1 MVDGPSALPALLRV
15 NHPDPSTRMRAVN
28 ALVIAYAN
36 IAIGVVSLYP
46 LSQIPGGST
55 IALIAALGTAVGL
68 VAVVLI
74 RRGWVSAGLYVL
86 IGGFLA
92 AFAAVPLVV
101 KDARLSAVYC
111 SIAVV
116 IAGVTLRRTGV
127 AVVTA
132 VALTIAVIGTWVYPP
147 VDPPIGPR
155 EIITAAVILIVI
167 NLATALLG
175 LWGQRQETH
184 RADAAA
190 HRSAELAD
198 RLQRS
203 NAELEARVAARTD
216 ELQRALSS
224 QETLVAELAELSV
237 RDPLTGLHN
246 RRHADDEIPRL
257 VASADR
263 HGQSLALAMADLDH
277 FKVVNDAH
285 SYSVG
290 DEVLR
295 TFARLLS
302 ENARA
307 SDLVVR
313 YGGEEFLLV
322 MPQTTLDQAVLVC
335 ERLRRAVADHDWGLV
350 VPGLRVTVSVGVSST
365 VQSAGLVTL
374 VSAADSALHQAKR
387 TGRDRV
393 VTGPPVVLDGADRLT
408 RRATTARPRSSWG
421 EPTPRRSRAWTVP
434 EPCGPGGCT
443 SSTRTRRC
451 AVGGRRASPRC
462 SSWVPSP

>member
-1 MVDGPSALPALLRV
+1 
-15 NHPDPSTRMRAVN
+15 MRAVN

-46 LSQIPGGST
+46 LSQIPGGTT
-55 IALIAALGTAVGL
+55 IAIIAGLGTMAGL
-68 VAVVLI
+68 GAVVLI
-74 RRGWVSAGLYVL
+74 RRGWVTAGLWVL

-132 VALTIAVIGTWVYPP
+132 LALGIAVLGTWYYPP
-147 VDPPIGPR
+147 VDPPVGPR
-155 EIITAAVILIVI
+155 EIITAAVILIVV

-175 LWGQRQETH
+175 LWGQRQETR

-190 HRSAELAD
+190 QRSADLAD

-203 NAELEARVAARTD
+203 NAELEARVASRTD
-216 ELQRALSS
+216 ELQRALSQ

-246 RRHADDEIPRL
+246 RRHADDEIPRM

-263 HGQSLALAMADLDH
+263 HGQPLALAMADLDH
-277 FKVVNDAH
+277 FKVVNDEH
-285 SYSVG
+285 SYSIG

-322 MPQTTLDQAVLVC
+322 MPQTGLDQAVLVC
-335 ERLRRAVADHDWGLV
+335 ERVRRAVAAHDWGRV
-350 VPGLRVTVSVGVSST
+350 VPGLHVTVSVGVAST

-374 VSAADSALHQAKR
+374 VAAADAALHEAKR
-387 TGRDRV
+387 SGRDRV
-393 VTGPPVVLDGADRLT
+393 VTSPNGSHSLT
-408 RRATTARPRSSWG
+408 SG
-421 EPTPRRSRAWTVP
+421 
-434 EPCGPGGCT
+434 
-443 SSTRTRRC
+443 
-451 AVGGRRASPRC
+451 
-462 SSWVPSP
+462 

>member
-1 MVDGPSALPALLRV
+1 
-15 NHPDPSTRMRAVN
+15 MRAVN

-36 IAIGVVSLYP
+36 IAIGVVALYP
-46 LSQIPGGST
+46 LSRIPGGAT
-55 IALIAALGTAVGL
+55 IALIAGLGILAGV

-74 RRGWVSAGLYVL
+74 RRGRVTPGLYVL

-116 IAGVTLRRTGV
+116 IAGVTLNRTGV
-127 AVVTA
+127 AIVTVIALSIA
-132 VALTIAVIGTWVYPP
+132 VAGTWAYPP
-147 VDPPIGPR
+147 VDPPVGPQ

-175 LWGQRQETH
+175 LWGQRQETR

-190 HRSAELAD
+190 QRSQELAE

-203 NAELEARVAARTD
+203 NSELEARVAARTE
-216 ELQRALSS
+216 ELQHALSS

-263 HGQSLALAMADLDH
+263 HGQPLALAMADLDH

-295 TFARLLS
+295 AFARILAQ
-302 ENARA
+302 NARA
-307 SDLVVR
+307 TDLVVR

-322 MPQTTLDQAVLVC
+322 MPQTTLEHALAVC
-335 ERLRRAVADHDWGLV
+335 ERLRGAVSEHDWGSI
-350 VPGLRVTVSVGVSST
+350 VPGLRITVSVGVAST

-374 VSAADSALHQAKR
+374 VSAADAALHQAKR
-387 TGRDRV
+387 GGRDRV
-393 VTGPPVVLDGADRLT
+393 ITSPGSP
-408 RRATTARPRSSWG
+408 TA
-421 EPTPRRSRAWTVP
+421 VP
-434 EPCGPGGCT
+434 NG
-443 SSTRTRRC
+443 
-451 AVGGRRASPRC
+451 
-462 SSWVPSP
+462 

>member
-1 MVDGPSALPALLRV
+1 MAAGPRSLPALLRV
-15 NHPDPSTRMRAVN
+15 NHPDASTRMRAVN
-28 ALVIAYAN
+28 ALVIAYAK
-36 IAIGVVSLYP
+36 IAIGVVALYP
-46 LSQIPGGST
+46 LSRIPGGAT
-55 IALIAALGTAVGL
+55 IALIAGLGILAGM

-74 RRGWVSAGLYVL
+74 RRGQVTPGLYVL

-92 AFAAVPLVV
+92 AFAAVPLVI

-116 IAGVTLRRTGV
+116 IAGVTLNRIGV
-127 AVVTA
+127 AIVT
-132 VALTIAVIGTWVYPP
+132 VLALTIAVAGTWAYPP
-147 VDPPIGPR
+147 VDPPVGPQ

-175 LWGQRQETH
+175 LWGQRQETR

-190 HRSAELAD
+190 QRSQELAE

-203 NAELEARVAARTD
+203 NAELEARVAARTE

-263 HGQSLALAMADLDH
+263 HGQPLALAMADLDH

-295 TFARLLS
+295 AFARILS
-302 ENARA
+302 QNARA
-307 SDLVVR
+307 TDLVVR

-322 MPQTTLDQAVLVC
+322 MPQTTLEHAVAVC
-335 ERLRRAVADHDWGLV
+335 ERLRRAVSEHDWGTV
-350 VPGLRVTVSVGVSST
+350 VPGLRITVSVGVAST

-374 VSAADSALHQAKR
+374 VSAADAALHQAKR
-387 TGRDRV
+387 GGRDRV
-393 VTGPPVVLDGADRLT
+393 ITSPGSTTPVPNG
-408 RRATTARPRSSWG
+408 
-421 EPTPRRSRAWTVP
+421 
-434 EPCGPGGCT
+434 
-443 SSTRTRRC
+443 
-451 AVGGRRASPRC
+451 
-462 SSWVPSP
+462 

>member
-1 MVDGPSALPALLRV
+1 MADGSRALPALLRV
-15 NHPDPSTRMRAVN
+15 NHPDASTRMRAVN

-36 IAIGVVSLYP
+36 IAIGAVALYP
-46 LSQIPGGST
+46 LSRIPGGAT
-55 IALIAALGTAVGL
+55 IALIAGLGVLAGVA
-68 VAVVLI
+68 AVVLI
-74 RRGWVSAGLYVL
+74 RRGWVTPGLYVL

-116 IAGVTLRRTGV
+116 IAGVTLHRAGV

-132 VALTIAVIGTWVYPP
+132 IALTIAVLGTWAYPP
-147 VDPPIGPR
+147 VDPPVGPQ

-175 LWGQRQETH
+175 LWGQRQETR

-190 HRSAELAD
+190 QRAQELAE
-198 RLQRS
+198 RLQLS
-203 NAELEARVAARTD
+203 NAELEAHVAARTE

-257 VASADR
+257 VASAER

-277 FKVVNDAH
+277 FKVINDAH

-295 TFARLLS
+295 AFARILS
-302 ENARA
+302 QNARA
-307 SDLVVR
+307 TDLVVR

-322 MPQTTLDQAVLVC
+322 MPQTTLEHALVVC
-335 ERLRRAVADHDWGLV
+335 ERLRRAVSEHEWGAI
-350 VPGLRVTVSVGVSST
+350 VPGLRVTVSVGVAST

-374 VSAADSALHQAKR
+374 VSSADSALHQAKR
-387 TGRDRV
+387 GGRDRV
-393 VTGPPVVLDGADRLT
+393 VATPGSSAPVPNG
-408 RRATTARPRSSWG
+408 
-421 EPTPRRSRAWTVP
+421 
-434 EPCGPGGCT
+434 
-443 SSTRTRRC
+443 
-451 AVGGRRASPRC
+451 
-462 SSWVPSP
+462 

>member
-1 MVDGPSALPALLRV
+1 MADGPRALPALLRV
-15 NHPDPSTRMRAVN
+15 NHPDASTRMRAVN

-36 IAIGVVSLYP
+36 IAIGVVALYP
-46 LSQIPGGST
+46 LSRIPGGAT
-55 IALIAALGTAVGL
+55 IALIAALGILAGVA
-68 VAVVLI
+68 AVVLI
-74 RRGWVSAGLYVL
+74 RRGHVTAGLYVL

-92 AFAAVPLVV
+92 AFAAVPLVI

-116 IAGVTLRRTGV
+116 IAGVTLNRIGV
-127 AVVTA
+127 AIVTA
-132 VALTIAVIGTWVYPP
+132 IALSIAVAGTWAYPP
-147 VDPPIGPR
+147 VDPPVGPQ

-175 LWGQRQETH
+175 LWGQRQETR

-190 HRSAELAD
+190 QRSQELAE

-203 NAELEARVAARTD
+203 NAELEARVAARTE

-263 HGQSLALAMADLDH
+263 HGQPLALAMADLDH

-295 TFARLLS
+295 AFARILS
-302 ENARA
+302 QNARA
-307 SDLVVR
+307 TDLVVR

-322 MPQTTLDQAVLVC
+322 MPQTTLEHALAVC
-335 ERLRRAVADHDWGLV
+335 ERLRGAVSEHDWGGI
-350 VPGLRVTVSVGVSST
+350 VPGLRITISVGVAST

-374 VSAADSALHQAKR
+374 VSAADAALHQAKR
-387 TGRDRV
+387 GGRDRV
-393 VTGPPVVLDGADRLT
+393 IASPGS
-408 RRATTARPRSSWG
+408 TT
-421 EPTPRRSRAWTVP
+421 TVP
-434 EPCGPGGCT
+434 NG
-443 SSTRTRRC
+443 
-451 AVGGRRASPRC
+451 
-462 SSWVPSP
+462 

>member
-1 MVDGPSALPALLRV
+1 
-15 NHPDPSTRMRAVN
+15 MRAVN

-36 IAIGVVSLYP
+36 IAIGVVALYP
-46 LSQIPGGST
+46 LSRIPGGAT
-55 IALIAALGTAVGL
+55 IALIAGLGILAGV

-74 RRGWVSAGLYVL
+74 RRGRVTPGLYVL

-116 IAGVTLRRTGV
+116 IAGVTLNRTGV
-127 AVVTA
+127 AIVTVIALSIA
-132 VALTIAVIGTWVYPP
+132 VAGTWAYPP
-147 VDPPIGPR
+147 VDPPVGPQ

-175 LWGQRQETH
+175 LWGQRQETR
-184 RADAAA
+184 RADTAAQ
-190 HRSAELAD
+190 RSQELAE

-203 NAELEARVAARTD
+203 NSELEARVAARTE
-216 ELQRALSS
+216 ELQHALSS

-263 HGQSLALAMADLDH
+263 HGQPLALAMADLDH

-295 TFARLLS
+295 AFARILAQ
-302 ENARA
+302 NARA
-307 SDLVVR
+307 TDLVVR

-322 MPQTTLDQAVLVC
+322 MPQTTLEHALAVC
-335 ERLRRAVADHDWGLV
+335 ERLRGAVSEHDWGSI
-350 VPGLRVTVSVGVSST
+350 VPGLRITVSVGVAST

-374 VSAADSALHQAKR
+374 VSAADAALHQAKR
-387 TGRDRV
+387 GGRDRV
-393 VTGPPVVLDGADRLT
+393 ITSPGSP
-408 RRATTARPRSSWG
+408 TA
-421 EPTPRRSRAWTVP
+421 VP
-434 EPCGPGGCT
+434 NG
-443 SSTRTRRC
+443 
-451 AVGGRRASPRC
+451 
-462 SSWVPSP
+462 